1 MITRTRI
8 VLLVILS
15 SILILIAGTLAYPVF
30 GFFGFREK
38 APADADV
45 ILQDAMFKPADES
58 YTDEETNLVF
68 PARSANYQK
77 VLVRKNFNPVFGTTV
92 HYENPNGS
100 FADIYLYRLDTGAKA
115 VSPAEFEQNYQET
128 HKRILNMKNDLEGD
142 LDVSVQEIP
151 ENIYPGAVSNDSS
164 SVHAVSFQI
173 KIEEE
178 EVLSHLIMFEKNGTI
193 VKIRMTDP
201 LPLSETAALDNQ
213 IFLADLLKQI
223 NPEDSVQRTD
233 KKS

>member
-1 MITRTRI
+1 M
-8 VLLVILS
+8 
-15 SILILIAGTLAYPVF
+15 
-30 GFFGFREK
+30 
-38 APADADV
+38 
-45 ILQDAMFKPADES
+45 
-58 YTDEETNLVF
+58 
-68 PARSANYQK
+68 
-77 VLVRKNFNPVFGTTV
+77 VRKNFNPVFGTTV